1 MAIDIVAFILLLMA
15 IFKGL
20 QRGLVV
26 AVFSWF
32 ALIAGLAAAI
42 KLSAVV
48 AEYLQQTTHVSS
60 RWLPVLG
67 FLLVFIAVI
76 VVIRWAA
83 GLLKSAVDFA
93 FLGWIDAL
101 GGVLLYLT
109 IYITI
114 YSVVLFY
121 ATNLHVITQ
130 RVIASSITYH
140 FVEPWGPAVINLIG
154 NAIPFFKNMFS
165 VLEKF
170 FAHLA

>member
-1 MAIDIVAFILLLMA
+1 MAIDIVALILLVMA

-20 QRGLVV
+20 QRGLIV
-26 AVFSWF
+26 AIFSWIAF
-32 ALIAGLAAAI
+32 IAGLAAAI

-48 AEYLQQTTHVSS
+48 AVYLQQTTQVSS

-67 FLLVFIAVI
+67 FLLVFITVI
-76 VVIRWAA
+76 LVVRWAA
-83 GLLKSAVDFA
+83 RLLKRAVNFVL
-93 FLGWIDAL
+93 LGWIDTL

-109 IYITI
+109 I
-114 YSVVLFY
+114 LFY
-121 ATNLHVITQ
+121 ATNLHVISQ

-140 FVEPWGPAVINLIG
+140 FVEPWGPAVIEVIG
-154 NAIPFFKNMFS
+154 KGIPFFKNMFS